1 MKCTIPII
9 FFSNICHV
17 DSDDGCISPHSSQY
31 LNDKSLLTRTC
42 LMNANEGGVKGRKGS
57 EQDEKGRREGRK
69 ERTAKHT
76 CSMMC
81 PCGDVTFVWRRKT
94 ESWTGHASKEN
105 NQRLIEIVY
114 LQIQCFVLI
123 FAISKCKLIDSR
135 KRVASSPDGK
145 V

>member
-1 MKCTIPII
+1 MFSRHVTILFLPALGKDEVYYSSY

-57 EQDEKGRREGRK
+57 EQDEKERRKGGK
-69 ERTAKHT
+69 ERIAKHP

-81 PCGDVTFVWRRKT
+81 PCGD
-94 ESWTGHASKEN
+94 
-105 NQRLIEIVY
+105 
-114 LQIQCFVLI
+114 
-123 FAISKCKLIDSR
+123 
-135 KRVASSPDGK
+135 
-145 V
+145 